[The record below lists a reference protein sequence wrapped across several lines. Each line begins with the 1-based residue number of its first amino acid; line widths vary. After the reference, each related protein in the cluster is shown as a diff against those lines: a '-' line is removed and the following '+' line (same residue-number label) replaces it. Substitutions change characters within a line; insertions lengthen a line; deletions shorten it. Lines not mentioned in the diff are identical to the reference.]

1 MAAPPNSRT
10 GGSSGADD
18 AAPRS
23 LDPVLSSAAGT
34 VAPVTTEHLGGPEPT
49 PQRRIAVLPF
59 VIVALAVVA
68 GVIFGLVVL
77 GLAGATPS
85 APEPPGAAAS
95 VAPSPVPS
103 STPEA
108 QQRPPAG
115 PNECV
120 DERGDGHTI
129 DIDSVA
135 MARDGERLRVV
146 IVLADPV
153 PTDSATLGVYAR
165 GGESAYELVSL
176 WDDGEINE
184 MYAVRIDNDD
194 NDDRDGE
201 RDDDHGNRGPGGSDQ
216 KVDKLSIRDV
226 TVEGSVIVVYFPK
239 DALRRLGDTVE
250 WYAYAKAGDEV
261 VDSCPGGVTPDGVV
275 PFVG

>member
-1 MAAPPNSRT
+1 M
-10 GGSSGADD
+10 
-18 AAPRS
+18 
-23 LDPVLSSAAGT
+23 
-34 VAPVTTEHLGGPEPT
+34 TTEHLGGPEPT

-59 VIVALAVVA
+59 VIVALVVVA

-95 VAPSPVPS
+95 EAPAPVPS

-108 QQRPPAG
+108 PQRPPAG

-135 MARDGERLRVV
+135 MDRDGERLRVV

-165 GGESAYELVSL
+165 GGDSAYELVSL
-176 WDDGEINE
+176 WDDGEIDE

-216 KVDKLSIRDV
+216 KVDKLTTRDV

-250 WYAYAKAGDEV
+250 WYAYAKAADEV
-261 VDSCPGGVTPDGVV
+261 VDSCPGGVTPDGFV
-275 PFVG
+275 PFLG